1 MYNLL
6 CLSIYKIT
14 SNSKQT
20 PSQYLSSIFQAI
32 YIYIY
37 NNLNIMDKNFRYV
50 LLRAVYSLL
59 FNFSIQIEL
68 RKYIVIYVKTGHIL
82 ETIYEKTRNK
92 AQSGMNKM
100 E

>member
-1 MYNLL
+1 
-6 CLSIYKIT
+6 
-14 SNSKQT
+14 
-20 PSQYLSSIFQAI
+20 
-32 YIYIY
+32 
-37 NNLNIMDKNFRYV
+37 MDKNFRYV

-82 ETIYEKTRNK
+82 ETIHEKTRNK
-92 AQSGMNKM
+92 WD